1 MNNQQGNR
9 NRQHGKQEKKLKEVY
24 LPYQFIPFSEDED
37 GPRYFVPYNR
47 EIDEGSDSK
56 GLPRHDCPTG
66 LTGTIEY
73 EIQPELPL
81 ALEIRKVWK
90 NDEKDEE
97 LLHDYFLS
105 GSQIRGLVRSNAETL
120 SHSVP
125 EFVNKQHL
133 LFRSFNGAGK
143 EYHSKLKS
151 YESIEEK
158 QSDGSNQDENIEVT
172 NNNPNKNELKLSR
185 IVKAGFLI
193 KEGNRFFIIPAPA
206 SNSDEYFEMIKE
218 HELLIDYK
226 NNPIP
231 QNFRLFFWKHHELD
245 TLRKRDKEI
254 LELTKK
260 LEIYDV
266 DRSKYTTIFR
276 RYSLSLF
283 ENKLN
288 GLARKNSEKNV
299 DLSKCKLVV
308 DGIRYNKII
317 RSNHKYYFLNQIRE
331 ELKKELIN
339 CYSDSKTDD
348 RFFEIYTIRWML
360 KIERAIY
367 YTELKKNNK
376 YEPYQLKLPKGKYLY
391 NSSHA
396 GKKNSHYLINAPD
409 YKEEKMLE
417 VPDHLI
423 NQYNELFSRMK
434 FPSAKSEQE
443 EKYKNFYDIFNKDK
457 GWDKSDKKVVFYL
470 TNATNEIITIGR
482 TPYLKVPV
490 NHSIEDLLNTSD
502 TKSILQN
509 NLDYASAIFG
519 FVTDKNEAYP
529 ETSPTAYR
537 SRVRFESVRLIGGEK
552 CKPQKFLLLS
562 PSISSEGM
570 YLKQSLSRD
579 IKQRYINPVDE
590 KPSLR
595 GRKYYIIR
603 KNKVNQTT
611 LPKDNKEKDLSELH
625 STKYVYCEKNLKF
638 EGKIHFHGLSPD
650 ELGLLLLSVDIGL
663 IAEIRNEF
671 EKEFQHIHPIIKSRL
686 YELIGGAKPYG
697 YGKVTMKVKQLQV
710 EPSDISFESLMG
722 WNDTSDRSDYMIKDA
737 IKAFLDKIITEFE
750 TDYLQSETFQHYLL
764 SKTEF
769 DTSGI
774 KEFYEWTNLKVDERG
789 NKGGY
794 DTKWILGTR
803 DVHPG

>member
-90 NDEKDEE
+90 NDDKDEE

-133 LFRSFNGAGK
+133 LFRNFTDREVRKDYIKKLQTIA
-143 EYHSKLKS
+143 ETQETDISK
-151 YESIEEK
+151 
-158 QSDGSNQDENIEVT
+158 
-172 NNNPNKNELKLSR
+172 
-185 IVKAGFLI
+185 IVRAGFLT
-193 KEGNRFFIIPAPA
+193 KEGNRFYVIPAQKFKH
-206 SNSDEYFEMIKE
+206 DIYFKKMKE
-218 HELLIDYK
+218 HKLLSKEFPSNYRLIDWDDKLKKLTEREEEIDKLTEIVKKYNINRNKFKRIFFQFGYQSFKANYK
-226 NNPIP
+226 KNKNQIEISDDENLFISYKDITYKKIIESDKKYLFLK
-231 QNFRLFFWKHHELD
+231 QQRKVLMKRLKAVITKSREL
-245 TLRKRDKEI
+245 RDYEEDF
-254 LELTKK
+254 LEL
-260 LEIYDV
+260 
-266 DRSKYTTIFR
+266 
-276 RYSLSLF
+276 
-283 ENKLN
+283 
-288 GLARKNSEKNV
+288 
-299 DLSKCKLVV
+299 
-308 DGIRYNKII
+308 
-317 RSNHKYYFLNQIRE
+317 
-331 ELKKELIN
+331 
-339 CYSDSKTDD
+339 
-348 RFFEIYTIRWML
+348 YTIRWML
-360 KIERAIY
+360 KIERAIFY
-367 YTELKKNNK
+367 EELTRNKNFTP
-376 YEPYQLKLPKGKYLY
+376 YEWKLPSHNQYIY
-391 NSSHA
+391 SSSHTQN
-396 GKKNSHYLINAPD
+396 KNTHYKINGPSSVN
-409 YKEEKMLE
+409 EKILE

-423 NQYNELFSRMK
+423 NQYNEYMSRLRFPIISAGETASEEDKMRSRNLEKKYMDFYNLFN
-434 FPSAKSEQE
+434 
-443 EKYKNFYDIFNKDK
+443 EKVGWNKEKNEDR
-457 GWDKSDKKVVFYL
+457 KKIVFYL
-470 TNATNEIITIGR
+470 TDKSNQIVAIGR
-482 TPYLKVPV
+482 TPYLKIPV
-490 NHSIEDLLNTSD
+490 NHSITDLLYPSGTESR
-502 TKSILQN
+502 LQT
-509 NLDYASAIFG
+509 NLDYARAMFG
-519 FVTDKNEAYP
+519 FVADKSEGSHNRSVSAYK
-529 ETSPTAYR
+529 
-537 SRVRFESVRLIGGEK
+537 SRVIFEPVRIMDKHNRLDNSKREDE
-552 CKPQKFLLLS
+552 FLLLS
-562 PSISSEGM
+562 PLVSADGM
-570 YLKQSLSRD
+570 YLKQLSD
-579 IKQRYINPVDE
+579 KKHRYSSSNPED

-595 GRKYYIIR
+595 GRKYYLIR
-603 KNKVNQTT
+603 TDTVSKTT
-611 LPKDNKEKDLSELH
+611 ISVSDESQIH
-625 STKYVYCEKNLKF
+625 QSKYVYGKDTLELK
-638 EGKIHFHGLSPD
+638 GKIHFHGLSPD

-663 IAEIRNEF
+663 ITEIRNEF

-697 YGKVTMKVKQLQV
+697 YGKVTMKIKQLQV